1 MNRIE
6 LSYRQLVYTIQTA
19 DKIYVLATT
28 SGKPFHVLADKDD
41 LICWAKIG
49 TVDVQKGYRETRG
62 YRGKRGDSDKY
73 DDPSGLCATL
83 IVDENSTTTI
93 YLQPATGET
102 K

>member
-28 SGKPFHVLADKDD
+28 SGKPFHVLADKND

-49 TVDVQKGYRETRG
+49 PVDVQKGYRETRG
-62 YRGKRGDSDKY
+62 YVAKKGGDSDKY

-83 IVDENSTTTI
+83 IVDRHSTTTI
-93 YLQPATGET
+93 YLQPVD
-102 K
+102 

>member
-6 LSYRQLVYTIQTA
+6 LTFRQFVYTIQTA

-28 SGKPFHVLADKDD
+28 ANKPFHVLANKDD

-62 YRGKRGDSDKY
+62 YRKKGADSDKY
-73 DDPSGLCATL
+73 DDLSGLFATL
-83 IVDENSTTTI
+83 IVDENSMTTI